1 MLLIAL
7 VASAVATAGTY
18 FMARTTAKVGQ
29 KKAEKQG
36 ETAKKE
42 VPNVFAELPLA
53 LNDVVS
59 ANTEER
65 WLEGALVAREG
76 DAIHGALF
84 FAPEGTSE
92 VAVAVFAPPRREIL
106 WLRPTPMEA
115 PREPPTTLEIEGRAY
130 QLAGRVPV
138 RITREGRGAPNVGE
152 NVMWAVYEGGG
163 MASALLLTGG
173 IEPRCWVGER
183 LDPGQYDR
191 MGGGGAA

>member
-29 KKAEKQG
+29 KKAEIPG
-36 ETAKKE
+36 KKPE
-42 VPNVFAELPLA
+42 PPAPNAFAELPLA

-59 ANTEER
+59 ANGEER

-76 DAIHGALF
+76 DVVHGALF
-84 FAPEGTSE
+84 FAPEGSGE
-92 VAVAVFAPPRREIL
+92 AAVAVFAPPRREIL
-106 WLRPTPMEA
+106 WLQPTPIEA
-115 PREPPTTLEIEGRAY
+115 PREPPTTLEIKGRAY
-130 QLAGRVPV
+130 HLAGRIPV
-138 RITREGRGAPNVGE
+138 RIERAGRGAPNVGE

-163 MASALLLTGG
+163 RAAALLITGG
-173 IEPRCWVGER
+173 IEPRCWLGER

-191 MGGGGAA
+191 MGEGGGG